1 MAMSIMQVRQK
12 IIEQLTPLYG
22 NREALLI
29 ADMLLEKI
37 LDLPTRALLNPNTA
51 NLTPENQ
58 IALKAMLSQL
68 LRHRPIQY
76 VLGEAWFQ
84 NMRFYVD
91 ERVLIPR
98 PETEELVEWV
108 VREEKSV
115 LSTTILDIGSGSGC
129 IPLSIAKKL
138 PNAVIH
144 SCDIS
149 MGALEVARKNASN
162 LGLKVNWHH
171 LDFLQKAEWKK
182 LPKAEVL
189 VSNPPYIPK
198 SGRSGMATHVV
209 DYEPSMALFVP
220 DEDPMV
226 FYEAIARFARL
237 HASLGARI
245 YVEIHE
251 DLAENVRSCFLQSG
265 LKNIETREDMQG
277 KERMIK
283 AISGL

>member
-1 MAMSIMQVRQK
+1 MSILQVRQN

-37 LDLPTRALLNPNTA
+37 VDLPKRAILNPNSA
-51 NLTPENQ
+51 DLTPENQ

-115 LSTTILDIGSGSGC
+115 LSPTILDIGSGSGC

-149 MGALEVARKNASN
+149 MGAIEVARINAAN

-171 LDFLQKAEWKK
+171 LDFLQEAEWKK
-182 LPKAEVL
+182 LPKADVL
-189 VSNPPYIPK
+189 VSNPPYIPQ
-198 SGRSGMATHVV
+198 SGRPGMATHVV

-226 FYEAIARFARL
+226 FYEAIARFAGL
-237 HASLGARI
+237 HANQGARI

>member
-1 MAMSIMQVRQK
+1 MSILQVRQS

-22 NREALLI
+22 NREAMLI

-37 LDLPTRALLNPNTA
+37 ADLPKRALLNLKTA
-51 NLTPENQ
+51 DLSPENQ
-58 IALKAMLSQL
+58 IALNAMLSQL

-108 VREEKSV
+108 VREEKSG

-149 MGALEVARKNASN
+149 MGALEVARKNASD

-171 LDFLQKAEWKK
+171 IDFLQEAEWLK
-182 LPKAEVL
+182 LPKADVL
-189 VSNPPYIPK
+189 VSNPPYIPQ
-198 SGRSGMATHVV
+198 SGRSEMATHVV

-237 HASLGARI
+237 HTSPGARI

-251 DLAENVRSCFLQSG
+251 DLAENVRECFLRSG
-265 LKNIETREDMQG
+265 LRKIETRKDMQG
-277 KERMIK
+277 KERMIR